1 MGICIWQRGYVCRC
15 TDRAGGTTCPATPNP
30 EAAAG
35 LQPEPQLAPA
45 QGQLFNF
52 ISSAIATP
60 EAIERRRAVLRGR
73 GLTETEA
80 AGKLQTKAAK
90 GGRQQFITSFAVCG
104 CHFGPDCLVQGKG
117 GRLKLRRDARVAPQ
131 ALRGLQSA
139 AMTLATQ
146 SATPVP
152 VDEAVL
158 DDETAASPLENTR
171 LLLAEREAERRALL
185 TELRQA
191 SRRETEAEYA
201 HVDRA
206 PGIGHEILRLRR
218 ALHDVPDDQFP
229 WTYTAM
235 SDLMKEHKT
244 PQCLSMMTAAT
255 MRDHHDSRG
264 AHTVDITARPGTAAA
279 TSLERRVCYVTC
291 LYIFAGTTCDVP
303 MREILSSLRT
313 EAKDTRELTTGRLG
327 ITKSKRQR
335 QRDDKHALDCYA
347 ATQYEQWRR
356 AAVQYVD
363 GALRFLTTVVWDDDY
378 MR

>member
-60 EAIERRRAVLRGR
+60 EAIERRRAVLRGC

-146 SATPVP
+146 QRQSR
-152 VDEAVL
+152 
-158 DDETAASPLENTR
+158 STR
-171 LLLAEREAERRALL
+171 PSLTTRPPHHHLKTRGYFLLRGKR
-185 TELRQA
+185 
-191 SRRETEAEYA
+191 
-201 HVDRA
+201 
-206 PGIGHEILRLRR
+206 
-218 ALHDVPDDQFP
+218 
-229 WTYTAM
+229 
-235 SDLMKEHKT
+235 
-244 PQCLSMMTAAT
+244 
-255 MRDHHDSRG
+255 RG
-264 AHTVDITARPGTAAA
+264 AR
-279 TSLERRVCYVTC
+279 C
-291 LYIFAGTTCDVP
+291 
-303 MREILSSLRT
+303 
-313 EAKDTRELTTGRLG
+313 
-327 ITKSKRQR
+327 
-335 QRDDKHALDCYA
+335 
-347 ATQYEQWRR
+347 
-356 AAVQYVD
+356 
-363 GALRFLTTVVWDDDY
+363 
-378 MR
+378 